1 MEQIY
6 VIGRTGNQP
15 FKIASES
22 VHGEHAKITITE
34 QGKWILED
42 LKGENGN
49 GTYIQD
55 EYGEFHRVYRVS
67 ITPDTIIR
75 LANGGHRSYTFMAH
89 RVLASENDF
98 SYEFKVLSR
107 MYKKFLEQES
117 KREALNVR
125 HNWVAKC
132 STLIPYLSC
141 PVIEKC
147 TGIQIEANLRYAL
160 LMVAPMLTG
169 LFFHHDVAKLR
180 MMKERRLKI
189 VVCPNCRRPLSDY
202 DVNNMK
208 CSICKAK

>member
-22 VHGEHAKITITE
+22 VHGEHARITITE

-55 EYGEFHRVYRVS
+55 EYGGFHKVYRVN

-75 LANGGHRSYTFMAH
+75 LADGGHRSYTFMAY
-89 RVLASENDF
+89 RVLAPENDF
-98 SYEFKVLSR
+98 SYEFKILRR
-107 MYKKFLEQES
+107 MYKKKLEQER
-117 KREALNVR
+117 KREVLNVR
-125 HNWVAKC
+125 HNWIAKC

-147 TGIQIEANLRYAL
+147 TGIQIDVNLRYAL

-169 LFFHHDVAKLR
+169 LLFRHDVAKLKI
-180 MMKERRLKI
+180 MKEQRLKTI
-189 VVCPNCRRPLSDY
+189 VCPGCGRSLSDF

>member
-34 QGKWILED
+34 HGKWILED

-107 MYKKFLEQES
+107 MYKKLQEQEKINES
-117 KREALNVR
+117 MNVR
-125 HNWVAKC
+125 NRWIERF
-132 STLIPYLSC
+132 STFITLVSC
-141 PVIEKC
+141 CIIEKI
-147 TGIQIEANLRYAL
+147 TNSDWIGNLKMPLMMFAPTLAGL
-160 LMVAPMLTG
+160 LLPNGNVRI
-169 LFFHHDVAKLR
+169 K
-180 MMKERRLKI
+180 RLKEQRLKTI
-189 VVCPNCRRPLSDY
+189 VCPGCGRPLSDF